1 MKYNG
6 LVLNKFT
13 EIPFMSLEA
22 NFKIHNF
29 NITYSQTNKGNNIQK
44 VIILRDYYIKTI
56 QNKVN
61 SQLLRLL
68 K

>member
-1 MKYNG
+1 
-6 LVLNKFT
+6 
-13 EIPFMSLEA
+13 MSLEA